1 VVPVLIKKYKIPFL
15 IIILLIICFST
26 VNIAAP
32 TIPFPKLEIGI
43 GTAENADD
51 LVVTLEIILFLT
63 VISLAPSILMMFT
76 SFTRIMVVM
85 SILRNAMG
93 TRQSP
98 PNQVLVALA
107 LFLTMFIM
115 WPTFMDTWDNAYVP
129 YSEGEID
136 YQEMFGRTGNIFK
149 EFMVKELKI
158 HHNEDNVDM
167 LIESTGRE
175 YVDDIADAGL
185 EIIVPAFIVGELE
198 IAFKMGVLLYIP
210 FIVIDMVTASILLA
224 MGMIM
229 IPPVLI
235 SMPFK
240 ILLFVIINGWDLL
253 IGGLIRSFG

>member
-1 VVPVLIKKYKIPFL
+1 MTKKIRIPFL
-15 IIILLIICFST
+15 IVILLIVFFST
-26 VNIAAP
+26 AASADP
-32 TIPFPKLEIGI
+32 TIPVPKLEIGI
-43 GTAENADD
+43 GTAQNADD

-98 PNQVLVALA
+98 PNQVLIALSI
-107 LFLTMFIM
+107 FLTVFIM
-115 WPTFMDTWDNAYVP
+115 WPTFLTVWDDAYVP
-129 YSEGEID
+129 YSEGKIG
-136 YQEMFGRTGNIFK
+136 YQEMFTRAGETFK
-149 EFMVKELKI
+149 DFMVKELKI

-167 LIESTGRE
+167 LIESTGRQPVE
-175 YVDDIADAGL
+175 DIADAGL
-185 EIIVPAFIVGELE
+185 EIIIPAFVVGELE